1 MMARSSTV
9 SIPLRPS
16 SFSGAVLELPENLE
30 RICCSVDRCFH
41 TIARRFIV
49 SRDQESS
56 VICRTSIT
64 QLITHGFIN
73 AMIKFVF
80 HIAKLLIECCPLKW
94 GFREVLEN
102 I

>member
-16 SFSGAVLELPENLE
+16 SFSGAVVELPENLE
-30 RICCSVDRCFH
+30 RISCSVDRCFH

-64 QLITHGFIN
+64 QLITHGLIN
-73 AMIKFVF
+73 AMNKKEK
-80 HIAKLLIECCPLKW
+80 HKTKKQIECCPLKW